1 MKEVRYV
8 IICKVS
14 ELLKKIEE
22 KEKSIQQPTTN
33 C

>member
-1 MKEVRYV
+1 MKQVKYV
-8 IICKVS
+8 IVCKSS
-14 ELLKKIEE
+14 ELIKEIEQ